1 MEHYGKYLIW
11 AGNSV
16 KYESFNI
23 EILLLRKER
32 LKKELKNLNNL
43 IKEKEKEFTDL
54 ISKDWTKEEINE
66 AKEKVKK

>member
-16 KYESFNI
+16 KDESFNI

-32 LKKELKNLNNL
+32 LKKELQNLNNL

-54 ISKDWTKEEINE
+54 ISKDWTIEEINE